1 MSLPT
6 SINFSLKNK
15 YIIKDPCNKWPHGMN
30 TLQFV
35 VISSFTF
42 EIRIMKCFKC
52 SVITSDLEM
61 DGEI

>member
-1 MSLPT
+1 
-6 SINFSLKNK
+6 
-15 YIIKDPCNKWPHGMN
+15 MN